1 MNDMKD
7 RIRQLM
13 ESQHMTQQSFAQA
26 LNMSPASL
34 SSIFNDRTRPT
45 LNHVEAI
52 KNRFPS
58 INIEWLLFGRGDM
71 FLSDDEQAV
80 SPSTPSSSSEEMQL
94 DFSETPKRTPMS
106 YPDSTMRQ
114 NPVQSP
120 SYRSVQEMK
129 ILDKPIRKVAS
140 IQVIYDDSTIEIFVP
155 KK

>member
-1 MNDMKD
+1 MNEMKD

-58 INIEWLLFGRGDM
+58 INIDWLLFGRGDM
-71 FLSDDEQAV
+71 FLSSGEQSS
-80 SPSTPSSSSEEMQL
+80 SPAAPSSSSEEMQL
-94 DFSETPKRTPMS
+94 DFSEAPKRTPMA
-106 YPDSTMRQ
+106 YPDSAMRQ
-114 NPVQSP
+114 SPVQSS
-120 SYRSVQEMK
+120 SYRSVQDMK

-140 IQVIYDDSTIEIFVP
+140 IQVIYDDSTIEVFVP

>member
-52 KNRFPS
+52 KNRFPT
-58 INIEWLLFGRGDM
+58 INIDWLLFGRGDM
-71 FLSDDEQAV
+71 FLSPDEQAAPPA
-80 SPSTPSSSSEEMQL
+80 SPNSGIEEMKL
-94 DFSETPKRTPMS
+94 DFGESPQRVPTA
-106 YPDSTMRQ
+106 YPDSPSKQGMGYT
-114 NPVQSP
+114 P
-120 SYRSVQEMK
+120 SYRMPQDMK
-129 ILDKPIRKVAS
+129 ILDKPMRRVAS

>member
-13 ESQHMTQQSFAQA
+13 ESHHMTQQSFAQA

-71 FLSDDEQAV
+71 FLSGDEQAV

-114 NPVQSP
+114 NPLQSP

-140 IQVIYDDSTIEIFVP
+140 IQVIYDDSTIEVFVP